1 VIDEKSAPAPKRK
14 DLGVADPWQRNCH
27 KDWRVDEEVVKKEA
41 KTGYV
46 ATPGTPWKMETPA

>member
-1 VIDEKSAPAPKRK
+1 
-14 DLGVADPWQRNCH
+14 VADPWQRNCH

-41 KTGYV
+41 KTVIV